1 MAFIARIVNRHL
13 RKKLGRKMTNHQL
26 STNRLR
32 GSFKD
37 DTGNIICEESLLDF
51 PSSEIELKDK
61 EVRRLLQSILELFK
75 DDVKAAFEKD
85 PAARSIAEVLTSY
98 PGIRA
103 ILLHRVAHF
112 FWMLK
117 IPFIP
122 RYLSEFA
129 RQMTGIDIHPGAK
142 IGKEFFIDHGTG
154 VVIGE
159 TAEIGENVTIYQGVS
174 LGGTSLEPVKR
185 HPTIGNN
192 VVIGAGAKVL
202 GPVKIGNNV
211 KIGANSVI
219 TKDVPDNSV
228 VVGVPGRIISR
239 NGQKIPRIDLQH
251 AELPDPV
258 LNVLYHLETRI
269 MEMEKKLQKED
280 MILYQQAYSMGAG
293 I

>member
-13 RKKLGRKMTNHQL
+13 RKKLGRKMTDHQL
-26 STNRLR
+26 STNRLC